1 MKSPHI
7 NKPKSTMLTVEL
19 TMEQATAM
27 IVKWRK
33 AAGRTML
40 LV

>member
-7 NKPKSTMLTVEL
+7 NKPRSTMLTVVPI
-19 TMEQATAM
+19 MGQATAM
-27 IVKWRK
+27 IVKLRI

-40 LV
+40 LA